1 MRAPTSVV
9 RRAGV
14 GAVAAILAVLA
25 MPVSA
30 TGAAAPTQE
39 SYRMSGVLADAKWP
53 AGEPQLDAPVGTPR
67 ILVVQGADATS
78 IHRVSGEKPQ
88 RMPQPP
94 LVAMG
99 LTMPGVDGGDPYE
112 AELWCVPT
120 DYTFTVASDLSSAA
134 LDIPTC
140 VAEVVTYDE
149 ATGEEVPTGVT
160 VTLSATAQWTA
171 TGPLEKQRS
180 HSRYTV
186 GSTWTMDMSVTS
198 LRPATAD
205 ITITGLPGGPFAE
218 TTPEATIQ
226 DVRFGTLLHQ

>member
-1 MRAPTSVV
+1 MRARTSVV

-14 GAVAAILAVLA
+14 GAVAAVLAVLA

-30 TGAAAPTQE
+30 MGAGQPTQE
-39 SYRMSGVLADAKWP
+39 SYRLSGVLADAKWP
-53 AGEPQLDAPVGTPR
+53 AGEPVEAPVGTPR

-78 IHRVSGEKPQ
+78 IHRVPGEKPQ

-112 AELWCVPT
+112 AELWCIPS
-120 DYTFTVASDLSSAA
+120 DYTFTVAPDLSTAA

-149 ATGEEVPTGVT
+149 ETGEETPTGVT

-171 TGPLEKQRS
+171 TGPLEKSRS
-180 HSRYTV
+180 HSRYSV

-205 ITITGLPGGPFAE
+205 ITITGLPGGAFAE

-226 DVRFGTLLHQ
+226 DVKVGTLLHQ